1 MGQPCVAVVVM
12 LALIA
17 QNCRIAAADE
27 IAGELVG
34 LNVSLAAEKQLV
46 VFDQL
51 ATAGEW
57 AAAIDLLDRLSA
69 DPGDL
74 LVKASAGRY
83 IGLRS
88 AIQQRLTRLPP
99 AGLEVYQKRTTS
111 NTATLL
117 TRARAE
123 GRPTLLWRLVE
134 DSAATPAGQS
144 ALQDLATQAATRG
157 DLELALRLWS
167 RLLPASLAET
177 PAVLPPMLSVPLTDP
192 RQIESVAQRVQLARQ
207 LIDTP
212 FGAFKR
218 DARQEVVTRELPP
231 ASPKAGS
238 LADDSGADSDRPPR
252 FGPVRWSTVATANC
266 PEPEFQAPLSLAAR
280 SSGLLLINDGD
291 VVRAVQAATGDPYWP
306 TGQPDDVGV
315 LWESRDS
322 TLESPDEL
330 PCRIT
335 GGLCTTDRYYGVL
348 GDTPRWRSRPGLI
361 PQSGSLIALDLSTGQ
376 GRLDWR
382 VESRDLPES
391 DWLFHGAP
399 AVARGHLPGDD
410 LVVVPL
416 CRPDSQ
422 VELAVAAFFADDGRL
437 AWWRRIGTSAAA
449 AGRPLPETQLLV
461 QAGLIVARTL
471 TGVVVAVDTRHGQ
484 IQWAS
489 TALVTSPPTL
499 RGSPAS
505 LLDARGGR
513 LVVGSPAPSRTEP
526 PQVVGF
532 SLDSGEEVWRQA
544 IPFPVQSVVCAGTE
558 KVLVAGTRLR
568 ALASQTGRPLWEHG
582 TEDPIGAGTG
592 APRVYNSTVVW
603 PSRTGLWGV
612 DLASGTI
619 EFERRITIEPVAQ
632 PMELLPVGTDW
643 MLARPE
649 AVLCLPDS
657 NALHP

>member
-1 MGQPCVAVVVM
+1 MWRPCVAIVVV
-12 LALIA
+12 LALIT
-17 QNCRIAAADE
+17 QSCQLSAADE

-51 ATAGEW
+51 VTAGEW

-69 DPGDL
+69 DPSDV

-83 IGLRS
+83 VGLRI

-99 AGLEVYQKRTTS
+99 AGLEAYRKRTTS
-111 NTATLL
+111 NSATLL
-117 TRARAE
+117 ARARAE
-123 GRPTLLWRLVE
+123 GRPALLWRLVE

-144 ALQDLATQAATRG
+144 ATQDLATQAATRG

-167 RLLPASLAET
+167 RLLPPSPAEVQ
-177 PAVLPPMLSVPLTDP
+177 PDYPPMLSVPLADP
-192 RQIESVAQRVQLARQ
+192 QQIESLTRKVDLTRQ
-207 LIDTP
+207 LIGSP
-212 FGAFKR
+212 LAASER
-218 DARQEVVTRELPP
+218 HALRENVP
-231 ASPKAGS
+231 
-238 LADDSGADSDRPPR
+238 SGAQPALSKGGDLPENSPAPPNRPPR
-252 FGPVRWSTVATANC
+252 FGPVRWSTAATANC
-266 PEPEFQAPLSLAAR
+266 PEPEYHAPLSLAAR
-280 SSGLLLINDGD
+280 SSGLLVINDGY
-291 VVRAVQAATGDPYWP
+291 VVRAVQAATGDPYWS
-306 TGQPDDVGV
+306 TNLPDDVGV
-315 LWESRDS
+315 VWESSDS
-322 TLESPDEL
+322 TQESASEL
-330 PCRIT
+330 PCRIA
-335 GGLCTTDRYYGVL
+335 GGFCTSDRYFGVL
-348 GDTPRWRSRPGLI
+348 GDAPRWRARPGLI
-361 PQSGSLIALDLSTGQ
+361 PLSGSLIALDLSMGQ

-399 AVARGHLPGDD
+399 ALARGHLPGDD

-449 AGRPLPETQLLV
+449 PGRPLPETQLLV
-461 QAGLIVARTL
+461 SAGLIVARTL
-471 TGVVVAVDTRHGQ
+471 TGVVVAVDSRHGQ
-484 IQWAS
+484 IEWAS
-489 TALVTSPPTL
+489 TALVSSPPTL
-499 RGSPAS
+499 RGSHAS
-505 LLDARGGR
+505 LLDARGGL
-513 LVVGSPAPSRTEP
+513 LVVGSPAPSRTDP
-526 PQVVGF
+526 PQVAGF

-558 KVLVAGTRLR
+558 KVLVAGSRLR
-568 ALASQTGRPLWEHG
+568 AMASQNGRPLWEHG

-592 APRVYNSTVVW
+592 APRVYNLTVVW
-603 PSRTGLWGV
+603 PTRTGLWGV

-632 PMELLPVGTDW
+632 PMELLPVGTYW
-643 MLARPE
+643 MLARPD

-657 NALHP
+657 SSLHP